1 MCKRPASG
9 PSPAKKA
16 KKAKTAYELWKK
28 EQPEHAESGGDDD
41 DTPDL
46 GTMPDE
52 ELSHVIKLLGGDPKV
67 RAGPCTR
74 LRARSLA
81 SPHRQCSLAIGMRG
95 PAGAGPG
102 GGRPHFSERR

>member
-67 RAGPCTR
+67 RAA
-74 LRARSLA
+74 RARAFAHAPLHLLTDSVL
-81 SPHRQCSLAIGMRG
+81 SP
-95 PAGAGPG
+95 
-102 GGRPHFSERR
+102 